1 MEVLRSATIY
11 AAELVRKEK
20 ELGSVEPGKLA
31 DLLVLS
37 GNPLERIE
45 NTRAIETVI
54 LDGNIVD
61 TSFHPDYKNPIPSP
75 GLLEQ
80 VMASSG
86 KAQIDDIQPPACV
99 QGPTADL
106 EIELTGRFYPTS
118 KVLFKDKEVATRF
131 VSPRTVRV
139 TIPASL
145 LKDVGTYPIKAITPV
160 FKGGTVSSNTASL
173 FVQYR

>member
-1 MEVLRSATIY
+1 
-11 AAELVRKEK
+11 LVRKEK
-20 ELGSVEPGKLA
+20 ELGTVEPGKVA
-31 DLLVLS
+31 DLVVLS
-37 GNPLERIE
+37 GNPLQQIDK
-45 NTRAIETVI
+45 TQAVETVI
-54 LDGNIVD
+54 SDGKIVD

-75 GLLEQ
+75 GVLEQ
-80 VMASSG
+80 SMVNSG
-86 KAQIDDIQPPACV
+86 NARIDDIQPPACV

-106 EIELTGRFYPTS
+106 EIELTGRFYPAS

-160 FKGGTVSSNTASL
+160 FRGGTVTSNTVSL